1 MTSQRKP
8 QTVLIVEDDP
18 SLRRLYRTM
27 LTVEGFAVVTAEDG
41 FDALRTI
48 EARRPDAIVLDL
60 GLPYLGGRDVAR
72 ELTANGGPHHIPIVV
87 VTGEA
92 EDLNEADF
100 DCVLRKPVTSDQLI
114 DAVWNCLRK
123 FKR

>member
-1 MTSQRKP
+1 MSPQLKA

-18 SLRRLYRTM
+18 TLRRLYRTA

-41 FDALRTI
+41 FDALRSVDL
-48 EARRPDAIVLDL
+48 RRPDAIVLDL
-60 GLPYLGGRDVAR
+60 GLPRLNGRDVAR
-72 ELTANGGPHHIPIVV
+72 ELTANAGTQRIPIVV

-92 EDLNEADF
+92 AELNEADF

-114 DAVWNCLRK
+114 DAVRNCLRNA
-123 FKR
+123 KR

>member
-1 MTSQRKP
+1 MSPQPKSQ
-8 QTVLIVEDDP
+8 TILIVEDDAA
-18 SLRRLYRTM
+18 LRRLYRTM

-41 FDALRTI
+41 FDALRSI
-48 EARRPDAIVLDL
+48 EATRPDAIVLDL
-60 GLPYLGGRDVAR
+60 GLPFLNGRDVAR
-72 ELTANGGPHHIPIVV
+72 ELTANAGPQHIPIVV

-92 EDLNEADF
+92 EDMNEADF

>member
-1 MTSQRKP
+1 VSPQPKSQ
-8 QTVLIVEDDP
+8 TILIVEDDP
-18 SLRRLYRTM
+18 ALRRLYRTM

-48 EARRPDAIVLDL
+48 EAKRPDAIVLDL

-72 ELTANGGPHHIPIVV
+72 ELTANGGPHHIPIIV

-92 EDLNEADF
+92 EEMSESDF
-100 DCVLRKPVTSDQLI
+100 ACVLRKPVTSDQLI

>member
-1 MTSQRKP
+1 
-8 QTVLIVEDDP
+8 
-18 SLRRLYRTM
+18 M
-27 LTVEGFAVVTAEDG
+27 LTVEGFAVVTADDG

-48 EARRPDAIVLDL
+48 EANRPDAIVLDL
-60 GLPYLGGRDVAR
+60 GLPFLGGRDVAR
-72 ELTANGGPHHIPIVV
+72 ELAANAGPRRIPIVV

-92 EDLNEADF
+92 EELTESDF

-123 FKR
+123 SKW

>member
-1 MTSQRKP
+1 MSPQPKA

-18 SLRRLYRTM
+18 TLRGLYRTA

-41 FDALRTI
+41 FDALRSVDL
-48 EARRPDAIVLDL
+48 RRPDAIVLDL
-60 GLPYLGGRDVAR
+60 GLPRLNGRDVAR
-72 ELTANGGPHHIPIVV
+72 ELTANAGTQRIPIVV

-92 EDLNEADF
+92 AELKEADF

-114 DAVWNCLRK
+114 DAVRNCLRNA
-123 FKR
+123 KR